1 MPGGQFTN
9 LKEQANAMGLG
20 KRWPEIARTY
30 AQVNQLFG
38 DIVKVTPSSK
48 VVGDMTMFLVSRGIK
63 ASDVLNLPPGET
75 PFPESV
81 IDMLSGGLGQ
91 PPGGFPEDIVKV
103 VLGDRKTTTK
113 RPGEDLPPLDLDA
126 YKKELA
132 EKLGREVS
140 DDDLF
145 SSLMYPQVF
154 EEYAAFKKDYGAVS
168 ALPTP
173 AYFYGL
179 LPGEEISID
188 IEAGKRLIVRLINV
202 GEPDAQ
208 GQRAV
213 NFELNGVA
221 RQAVVTDKKIK
232 PQGEAR
238 RKADPAKP
246 DEIAAPIPG
255 LVASIAVSVG
265 KKVSKG
271 DKLLTLEAMKMYTT
285 INAPEDGVVE
295 ELFVAVG
302 DTVESKDLMLRLRS

>member
-1 MPGGQFTN
+1 
-9 LKEQANAMGLG
+9 
-20 KRWPEIARTY
+20 
-30 AQVNQLFG
+30 V
-38 DIVKVTPSSK
+38 
-48 VVGDMTMFLVSRGIK
+48 
-63 ASDVLNLPPGET
+63 
-75 PFPESV
+75 
-81 IDMLSGGLGQ
+81 
-91 PPGGFPEDIVKV
+91 
-103 VLGDRKTTTK
+103 
-113 RPGEDLPPLDLDA
+113 
-126 YKKELA
+126 
-132 EKLGREVS
+132 
-140 DDDLF
+140 
-145 SSLMYPQVF
+145 
-154 EEYAAFKKDYGAVS
+154 
-168 ALPTP
+168 LPTP

-179 LPGEEISID
+179 SPGEEISID
-188 IEAGKRLIVRLINV
+188 IEPGKRLIVRLINV

-221 RQAVVTDKKIK
+221 RQAVVTDKKIQ